1 MIQKMS
7 APVSVDLVY
16 DHRKHRSIPRKLL
29 WDGRIFPVTRLGLHH
44 TFRQGRDLFHVFS
57 LTSGSLSFRL
67 KLDTTN
73 LFWTL
78 EEISD
83 GLPD

>member
-1 MIQKMS
+1 MIQKIS
-7 APVSVDLVY
+7 APVSVELVY
-16 DHRKHRSIPRKLL
+16 DHRKHTSLPRKIL
-29 WDGRIFPVTRLGLHH
+29 WDGRVFPILKLGLHH
-44 TFRQGRDLFHVFS
+44 TLREGRDLHHIFS
-57 LTSGSLSFRL
+57 VTTQELSFRL
-67 KLDTTN
+67 RLDTNT